1 MAEMEWEFSED
12 GGASDGQFMATG
24 KVINFL
30 RTHLARGEIDQAV
43 ALYEGCVQN
52 VGQQVWAEF
61 DGASVPMKKAIANLF
76 YRARDYP
83 RSAAACEKLGE
94 WIAAGKSY
102 EAAYEL
108 PRAAACYLKGN
119 DKSRAAAVFEKSGD
133 YRKAAELYYEA
144 NDVDASAAALERGGD
159 QIGAAQLFLKKK
171 DQRKAAQLLAQVQPD
186 EPRFMQAVAMLS
198 DVMIQLGRTDLAAQ
212 RLAAAV
218 PRGQPIRDEM
228 TAELAYRLGR
238 LMVNAGQTE
247 QARQAFELVY
257 AFNPAYKDVAD
268 SLARAGGSASAS
280 ARTLP
285 IPPASTGST
294 PLPVPGS
301 VPIAPSSTG
310 SMRIAQG
317 KPVAAGSTS
326 NPRDTTVPMA
336 AVSAPGRG
344 ADPFA
349 ALDGNPFA
357 PRKDGTIP
365 PATAPARPAEGFV
378 TRMEGYEVLKK
389 LPIFADLSLD
399 EMKAFFGICEQA
411 VFKPGDVLIE
421 QGKEGQGLV
430 IVREGSLRVT
440 KLENGREVVLA
451 TLPAGNF
458 VGEMSLVDDAPT
470 SARVIAAE
478 PVKALRIR
486 RDRFQQFMFAN
497 DRIALR
503 VYRAFLQTLT
513 SRLRETNAQMGGRK

>member
-1 MAEMEWEFSED
+1 MAEMEWEFSEE
-12 GGASDGQFMATG
+12 GGAADGQFMATG

-238 LMVNAGQTE
+238 LLMNAGQID

-257 AFNPAYKDVAD
+257 GFNPAYKDVAD
-268 SLARAGGSASAS
+268 SYARAGGTASGAAS
-280 ARTLP
+280 VART
-285 IPPASTGST
+285 IPAANT
-294 PLPVPGS
+294 GS
-301 VPIAPSSTG
+301 VPIAPASTG

-317 KPVAAGSTS
+317 RPVAAGTAS

-336 AVSAPGRG
+336 AVSPPRSS
-344 ADPFA
+344 DPFA

-357 PRKDGTIP
+357 PKKDATIP
-365 PATAPARPAEGFV
+365 PASTASARPAEGFV

-411 VFKPGDVLIE
+411 VFKPGEVLIE

-470 SARVIAAE
+470 SARVVAAE

-513 SRLRETNAQMGGRK
+513 ARLRDTNAQMGARK